1 MKANYVPASI
11 ILGIFFVLGMY
22 IFGYNILKARKSDQ
36 YVSVKGLAEKEVT
49 ADAGSWM
56 ITASNADNN
65 LDFLKNNINRQMSTI
80 KAWLLEKGLSEE
92 EIKVEELSLRENIY
106 GETQARYTANLHLTV
121 STSKVEVLDR
131 ISGEVNQLID
141 KGVSLSGDRWT
152 GRPRYF
158 FTRINDVKPELLA
171 EATKAALR
179 SAEEFAENS
188 QSEVGGIKRAS
199 QGIISLIP
207 SNRVNE
213 SEEFYRNKIARV
225 VTSIDYY
232 IE

>member
-1 MKANYVPASI
+1 MPASI

-106 GETQARYTANLHLTV
+106 VRRRPDIRPTFSSQFLPAKSRCWIGFQEK
-121 STSKVEVLDR
+121 STS
-131 ISGEVNQLID
+131 
-141 KGVSLSGDRWT
+141 
-152 GRPRYF
+152 
-158 FTRINDVKPELLA
+158 
-171 EATKAALR
+171 
-179 SAEEFAENS
+179 
-188 QSEVGGIKRAS
+188 
-199 QGIISLIP
+199 
-207 SNRVNE
+207 
-213 SEEFYRNKIARV
+213 
-225 VTSIDYY
+225 
-232 IE
+232 